1 MSMPEDTQI
10 KAFDDL
16 IKALYDANVLD
27 SVLIIG
33 SWAEYIYVET
43 GLLNYMINMRTQ
55 DIDVLICNKNKPRA
69 PLNKIL
75 VEQGFEL
82 LVDPS
87 GLMKYD
93 KSGEIEV
100 EFLVREMGR
109 GQVEPYKTEMGV
121 TAQGLRNMDILID
134 NRTQVI
140 YKGFSVCIPKP
151 AAYVI
156 HKLIINKDREDYK
169 KEKDAE
175 AISNFLAF
183 ATNEAFIPELKVLF
197 ENHNKKTKE
206 KIIAT
211 CKAHASLHEFLS
223 IFSDYD

>member
-43 GLLNYMINMRTQ
+43 GLLDYQINMRTQ

-69 PLNKIL
+69 SLNKIL
-75 VEQGFEL
+75 VEHGFEL

-100 EFLVREMGR
+100 EFLVREMGK
-109 GQVEPYKTEMGV
+109 GQIEPYKTEMGV
-121 TAQGLRNMDILID
+121 TAQGLRYMDILID
-134 NRTQVI
+134 NQTHAI

-151 AAYVI
+151 AAYVL
-156 HKLIINKDREDYK
+156 HKLIINKDREEYK

-175 AISNFLAF
+175 AISNILLF
-183 ATNEAFIPELKVLF
+183 AANEDFIFELKMFF
-197 ENHNKKTKE
+197 ELQNEKTKG
-206 KIIAT
+206 KMIAT
-211 CKAHASLHEFLS
+211 CSSHPSLYEFLNV
-223 IFSDYD
+223 FSD

>member
-43 GLLNYMINMRTQ
+43 GLLDYQINMRTQ

-69 PLNKIL
+69 SLNKIL
-75 VEQGFEL
+75 AEQGFEL

-93 KSGEIEV
+93 
-100 EFLVREMGR
+100 
-109 GQVEPYKTEMGV
+109 
-121 TAQGLRNMDILID
+121 N
-134 NRTQVI
+134 
-140 YKGFSVCIPKP
+140 
-151 AAYVI
+151 
-156 HKLIINKDREDYK
+156 
-169 KEKDAE
+169 
-175 AISNFLAF
+175 
-183 ATNEAFIPELKVLF
+183 
-197 ENHNKKTKE
+197 
-206 KIIAT
+206 
-211 CKAHASLHEFLS
+211 
-223 IFSDYD
+223 

>member
-175 AISNFLAF
+175 TISNFLAF
-183 ATNEAFIPELKVLF
+183 ATNEAFISELKVLF